1 MKRLGSFFFLLI
13 GGGRGGP
20 EPVGASAARVC
31 SPAALVCPVEEESA
45 EVLATGGADD
55 GVGRAVGG
63 LMTSETRGAD
73 RDTAED
79 DAEMLGDDFTF
90 WLAMKARGVCKF
102 KGTVPS
108 TLAGSSNFL
117 GIDFGINTGGRSIVL
132 RWKNDGST

>member
-1 MKRLGSFFFLLI
+1 
-13 GGGRGGP
+13 
-20 EPVGASAARVC
+20 V
-31 SPAALVCPVEEESA
+31 EESA

-73 RDTAED
+73 RDIAED

-90 WLAMKARGVCKF
+90 WLAMKARGVCRF
-102 KGTVPS
+102 EGTVPS

-117 GIDFGINTGGRSIVL
+117 RIDFGINTGGRSIVL